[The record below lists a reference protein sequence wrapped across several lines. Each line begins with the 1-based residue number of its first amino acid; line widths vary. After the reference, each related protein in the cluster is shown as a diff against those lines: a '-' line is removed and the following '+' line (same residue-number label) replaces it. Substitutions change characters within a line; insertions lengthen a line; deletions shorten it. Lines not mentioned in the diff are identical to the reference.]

1 MHALLLAIAIQAVGR
16 PVLGEWSNKDGSVIV
31 AINPCGDAL
40 CGTVKSASEKAQVDA
55 RRGGTEKL
63 IGTEVLTKFVPVRS
77 GRWRGVVFV
86 PDRNLRS
93 KAELI
98 QLDADRLRIRVCA
111 VGRILCKSQ
120 VWQRTARQS
129 P

>member
-1 MHALLLAIAIQAVGR
+1 
-16 PVLGEWSNKDGSVIV
+16 VLGEWSNEDGSVIV
-31 AINPCGDAL
+31 EIVPCGDAV

-63 IGTEVLTKFVPVRS
+63 IGTEVLTNFLPVRAD
-77 GRWRGVVFV
+77 RWRGVLFV

-98 QLDADRLRIRVCA
+98 QLDADRLRIRACA
-111 VGRILCKSQ
+111 VGRIFCKSQ
-120 VWQRTARQS
+120 VWQRSMR
-129 P
+129 

>member
-1 MHALLLAIAIQAVGR
+1 VHALLLAIAIQAVGR
-16 PVLGEWSNKDGSVIV
+16 PVLGEWSNEDGSVIV
-31 AINPCGDAL
+31 EIVPCGDAV

-63 IGTEVLTKFVPVRS
+63 IGAEVLTNFLPVRAD
-77 GRWRGVVFV
+77 RWRGVLFV

-98 QLDADRLRIRVCA
+98 QLDADRLRIRACA
-111 VGRILCKSQ
+111 VGRIFCKSQ
-120 VWQRTARQS
+120 VWQRSMR
-129 P
+129 